1 MTKTAVWARIPVKPG
16 TRDEALSRLQACVDD
31 ANTEA
36 GTLMYILHTDSADA
50 DAICFYEMYS
60 DADAL
65 NSHFHGAGV
74 KIAGDVI
81 KEFGN
86 GPVELRMLSPVS
98 GKGL

>member
-1 MTKTAVWARIPVKPG
+1 MTKTAVWARIPLKPG
-16 TRDEALSRLQACVDD
+16 TRDEALNKLNACVDD

-36 GTLMYILHTDSADA
+36 GTLLYILHTDSADE
-50 DAICFYEMYS
+50 DAVCFYELYA
-60 DADAL
+60 DGDAL

-74 KIAGDVI
+74 KIAADVI

-86 GPVELRMLSPVS
+86 GPVELRMLGAVS